1 MRGKSLDYHSKDR
14 PGKIELRA
22 TKSCL
27 TPWDMRLAYLPG
39 ATYAVDEI
47 TRDSSKAFQYTSR
60 GNLVAVI
67 TNGSAV
73 RGMGDVGPEAAKPM
87 QEGVAVLFKRLAD
100 IDVFD
105 LELNTRD
112 PDRFVETVS
121 MLEPGFGGVHIKD
134 IATSEGLYIHDRL
147 MECLNI
153 PFFYENLYS
162 TAVVATAGLINALDL
177 VGKRIEDVRIVI
189 CGVGTLGIGC
199 IRMLLKLGA
208 HPDHLLVYDRK
219 GLLHPE
225 RNDLHAYKEEFAR
238 SNEARTLKNGLQG
251 ADVFLGASSGAVLTR
266 EMVRAMA
273 PTPVV
278 FALASPEPE
287 IGYEAA
293 MASRRDIIVATSLD
307 EHPNAVLDFLGFPYI
322 FRGALDVQAGRIT
335 EGMLL
340 AAARALAN
348 LAREDVVEEV
358 ELAYNKERFRF
369 GPEYLLP
376 KPIDPRILVHV
387 SAAVARQAIAEGV
400 ARSSI
405 EQTDYKERLVIR
417 MGTGRETMR
426 RLALKVRQQNLRVV
440 FTRGKNETILRA
452 CSILVDEGMI
462 RPILLGREKE
472 IREQAED
479 MDLDL
484 GGMKIIEPSER
495 NPRFKTYV
503 KEFFRMRHRRGVM
516 QPEAYRRL
524 HEHDYFGALMVHT
537 GDADMMMAGISTHYA
552 GSLRPIM
559 EVIGPAPGI
568 RKISSYHMILLPK
581 SVYFLADASVI
592 IDPDAEE
599 LAEIALMAADRAR
612 YFGFEPAVAML
623 SFSNFGSV
631 NHPFTKKVRQ
641 ATQIVKQR
649 APDLIVDGEMRMTT
663 AVNRAHRE
671 YFFPFCD
678 LEKDANVFIF
688 PDIQAGNLA
697 LNLLENMSESVSIG
711 PILMGTRLPVHMRQF
726 GITVEDIV
734 NLVTVGGAEAI
745 GFYDEEKT

>member
-1 MRGKSLDYHSKDR
+1 
-14 PGKIELRA
+14 
-22 TKSCL
+22 
-27 TPWDMRLAYLPG
+27 
-39 ATYAVDEI
+39 
-47 TRDSSKAFQYTSR
+47 
-60 GNLVAVI
+60 
-67 TNGSAV
+67 
-73 RGMGDVGPEAAKPM
+73 
-87 QEGVAVLFKRLAD
+87 
-100 IDVFD
+100 
-105 LELNTRD
+105 
-112 PDRFVETVS
+112 
-121 MLEPGFGGVHIKD
+121 
-134 IATSEGLYIHDRL
+134 
-147 MECLNI
+147 
-153 PFFYENLYS
+153 
-162 TAVVATAGLINALDL
+162 
-177 VGKRIEDVRIVI
+177 
-189 CGVGTLGIGC
+189 
-199 IRMLLKLGA
+199 
-208 HPDHLLVYDRK
+208 
-219 GLLHPE
+219 
-225 RNDLHAYKEEFAR
+225 
-238 SNEARTLKNGLQG
+238 
-251 ADVFLGASSGAVLTR
+251 
-266 EMVRAMA
+266 
-273 PTPVV
+273 
-278 FALASPEPE
+278 
-287 IGYEAA
+287 
-293 MASRRDIIVATSLD
+293 
-307 EHPNAVLDFLGFPYI
+307 
-322 FRGALDVQAGRIT
+322 
-335 EGMLL
+335 
-340 AAARALAN
+340 
-348 LAREDVVEEV
+348 
-358 ELAYNKERFRF
+358 
-369 GPEYLLP
+369 
-376 KPIDPRILVHV
+376 
-387 SAAVARQAIAEGV
+387 
-400 ARSSI
+400 
-405 EQTDYKERLVIR
+405 
-417 MGTGRETMR
+417 
-426 RLALKVRQQNLRVV
+426 
-440 FTRGKNETILRA
+440 
-452 CSILVDEGMI
+452 
-462 RPILLGREKE
+462 
-472 IREQAED
+472 
-479 MDLDL
+479 
-484 GGMKIIEPSER
+484 
-495 NPRFKTYV
+495 
-503 KEFFRMRHRRGVM
+503 M